1 MTPRGLTLQ
10 QAAEYCGVCTS
21 TYRQWVDLGRMP
33 DVIPS
38 TRRYDRLAIDAAW
51 NKMSGL
57 KQDSGASSEYDDWK
71 AAG

>member
-10 QAAEYCGVCTS
+10 QAAEYCGVGAS
-21 TYRQWVDLGRMP
+21 TYRRWVDAGLMP
-33 DVIPS
+33 EVLQS

-51 NKMSGL
+51 NKMSGIEA
-57 KQDSGASSEYDDWK
+57 SGGGSEYDQWK